1 MNRWFS
7 VTRILLLWLVCSYIP
22 QGTAATNDLPTLGD
36 STSGFISLQQEKALG
51 SAWLRSLRRQVKT
64 FHDPLTYSYLTSL
77 VFRLAPNSELSE
89 RDLKLVIVDSS
100 TMNAFA
106 VPGGVMGIN
115 SGLFI
120 HSGSEQQFASVIA
133 HEIAHLS
140 QRHYARSLERQQK
153 TTPLALAGLLASVII
168 AATTGSD
175 AGIAAL
181 ASTQALAIQSQLSY
195 SRQNEQEADRIGI
208 QTLFDSDMDPKAMP
222 LMFERMLREAR
233 LYGNR
238 PPEYLSTHPVTESR
252 ISDSRNRAEQY
263 PTKAYNEDL
272 EFHLIRSRVLLH
284 FSESNDS
291 AVRYFR
297 SAIDQGNTYNKVASQ
312 YGLAIAL
319 NKSGKPDQA
328 LEVIDTLLTSYPSR
342 IIFVVAKAEIMEN
355 QGDIDDSI
363 ELLRKHL
370 NRNPGNYA
378 ITWELSK
385 QVAQRGQI
393 NDILEA
399 ESLLLNLTRA
409 HPSEPKI
416 WYTLAEINGEAGNIV
431 QLHKSR
437 AEFFYLIG
445 EIDDALLQLQQAL
458 KKSQGN
464 TQITATIQQ
473 RIDDLYRAKKGIN
486 F

>member
-1 MNRWFS
+1 MNKWFFF
-7 VTRILLLWLVCSYIP
+7 TRILFLWLACTHASVSH
-22 QGTAATNDLPTLGD
+22 ATSNELPTLGD
-36 STSGFISLQQEKALG
+36 STSGFISLQQEKILG
-51 SAWLRSLRRQVKT
+51 SSWLRSLRRQVKT

-77 VFRLAPNSELSE
+77 VFRLAPNSELTQ
-89 RDLKLVIVDSS
+89 RDLNLVIVDSS
-100 TMNAFA
+100 AMNAFA

-115 SGLFI
+115 AGLFI
-120 HSGSEQQFASVIA
+120 HSGSEQEFASVIA

-208 QTLFDSDMDPKAMP
+208 QTLFDSNMDPKAMP
-222 LMFERMLREAR
+222 TMFERMLREAR

-252 ISDSRNRAEQY
+252 VSDSRNRAEQY
-263 PTKAYNEDL
+263 PVKAYTEDL

-284 FSESNDS
+284 YSESGDA
-291 AVRYFR
+291 AVRHFE
-297 SAIDQGNTYNKVASQ
+297 SAIDQGNTFNKVASQ

-319 NKSGKPDQA
+319 NKTGKPDEA
-328 LEVIDTLLTSYPSR
+328 LVAITPLLEQYPNR
-342 IIFVVAKAEIMEN
+342 IIFIVGKATFMAKNGQLNE
-355 QGDIDDSI
+355 SI

-370 NRNPGNYA
+370 SRNPGNYA
-378 ITWELSK
+378 ISWALSK
-385 QVAQRGQI
+385 QIATRGQI
-393 NDILEA
+393 NDLIEA
-399 ESLLLNLTRA
+399 ESLLTRIA
-409 HPSEPKI
+409 RSHPNEPKV
-416 WYTLAEINGEAGNIV
+416 WYTLAEVNGEVGNIV
-431 QLHKSR
+431 QLHQSR

-464 TQITATIQQ
+464 TQVTAIIQQ
-473 RIDDLYRAKKGIN
+473 RIDDLYKAKKGIN